1 MRNPRKELNDIRF
14 EYKPTNDTAEG
25 IAQEL
30 LGTGKACN
38 ESWEAQLTRLDS
50 WALTA
55 WI

>member
-30 LGTGKACN
+30 LGTGNTMVDKYSGCAM
-38 ESWEAQLTRLDS
+38 
-50 WALTA
+50 
-55 WI
+55 